1 MQLREHRPHRAVL
14 NIQPVRVRCSC
25 CCNPQPFSA
34 RLWGYGYHVIASV
47 AKQSPAWN
55 KYSNCYFLSAEIAT
69 GINALAM
76 TLCCATP
83 SLRGGQSPTKQSPAW
98 NKYSNYYFLS
108 AEIATG
114 INALAMTGNSCG
126 LLVIASEQRE
136 RGNPSHEKATATFP
150 APCPRLG
157 CSFHSLAMTVF
168 EM

>member
-1 MQLREHRPHRAVL
+1 MSLRGMKCRG
-14 NIQPVRVRCSC
+14 
-25 CCNPQPFSA
+25 NPLHEDFINP
-34 RLWGYGYHVIASV
+34 VIASV

-55 KYSNCYFLSAEIAT
+55 KYSNYYFLSAEIAA

-76 TLCCATP
+76 TLCCVTP

-114 INALAMTGNSCG
+114 INT
-126 LLVIASEQRE
+126 
-136 RGNPSHEKATATFP
+136 
-150 APCPRLG
+150 
-157 CSFHSLAMTVF
+157 LAMTVF